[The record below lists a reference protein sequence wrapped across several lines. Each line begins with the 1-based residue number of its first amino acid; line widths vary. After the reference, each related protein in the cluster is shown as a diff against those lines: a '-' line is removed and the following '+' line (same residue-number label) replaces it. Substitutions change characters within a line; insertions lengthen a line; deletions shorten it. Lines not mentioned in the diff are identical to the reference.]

1 MTGRISLFLCCQ
13 VNRRYTEVLNVYWHG
28 NVTRS
33 ELYKTNKDHIRDFE
47 DRIEEFF
54 QQSFFNNT

>member
-1 MTGRISLFLCCQ
+1 M
-13 VNRRYTEVLNVYWHG
+13 LNVYWRG